1 MINENKI
8 IRNAA
13 INEIEIELIDIS
25 KKVEKLSW
33 FKLCND
39 KFIRISTGIINP
51 NMIGIRQMDNKIIF
65 CLKLISSNLF
75 SKEETLGSLNF

>member
-13 INEIEIELIDIS
+13 KNEIEIELMDIS

-39 KFIRISTGIINP
+39 KFIRISTGIINQ
-51 NMIGIRQMDNKIIF
+51 NMIGVRQMDNKIIF
-65 CLKLISSNLF
+65 CIKLI
-75 SKEETLGSLNF
+75 